1 MAAQDNILKMEEKV
15 VLGLQHDPTIW
26 ISEGASRFSTSWKNK
41 KIRWAELLEDWRVF
55 VVIRGGK
62 VLVPRP
68 KKKEERKDADD
79 QRDA

>member
-1 MAAQDNILKMEEKV
+1 MAD
-15 VLGLQHDPTIW
+15 
-26 ISEGASRFSTSWKNK
+26 SK
-41 KIRWAELLEDWRVF
+41 KIIVTAEIPEEFLEDWRVF

-68 KKKEERKDADD
+68 KREGGRKDAND

>member
-1 MAAQDNILKMEEKV
+1 MAD
-15 VLGLQHDPTIW
+15 
-26 ISEGASRFSTSWKNK
+26 SK
-41 KIRWAELLEDWRVF
+41 KIIVTAEIQEEFLEDWRVF
-55 VVIRGGK
+55 VVIRGRK

>member
-1 MAAQDNILKMEEKV
+1 MQ
-15 VLGLQHDPTIW
+15 G
-26 ISEGASRFSTSWKNK
+26 K
-41 KIRWAELLEDWRVF
+41 KIIVTAEIPEEFLEDWRVF

-62 VLVPRP
+62 VLIKKK